1 MSQSSGLIREFKTCR
16 KGSIMPLFGLCMLG
30 IVMLMGVSI
39 DGSRGVR
46 VSSIAGNA
54 LDAAALAAAKAL
66 RIDGLSDEA
75 LQALVDKFFRSNLT
89 DVSEADAVL
98 DTLTISTD
106 RISNTVEL
114 NASLKV
120 PTTVSAVFGE
130 ETLTVNVKSVAVFD
144 AKDVEVSMM
153 LDVSGSMEGSKIN
166 DLKAAAQDLVDILLP
181 ASNAE
186 PRNRIAIA
194 PFSTAV
200 NAGSLTSEVA
210 TGRDSRGR
218 AFAGR
223 GTTCVTERPGIHAFT
238 DRSPTTVKLRQR
250 SETCARTPVRPLT
263 TSRDDLGTTID
274 DLRADGWTAG
284 HLGIAWAWYLL
295 SPEWADILDDSAGK
309 SYDDPEIQK
318 VAILMTDG
326 MFNNYYESGP
336 GDSVTQARALCANM
350 KAAGVVIYTVGFQV
364 PEEVVPTLRYCAT
377 SPKHFFSATD
387 GSQLRETFKTIAN
400 RLNGLRLAS

>member
-1 MSQSSGLIREFKTCR
+1 
-16 KGSIMPLFGLCMLG
+16 MPLFGLLMLG
-30 IVMLMGVSI
+30 LVMFMGISV
-39 DGSRGVR
+39 DGSRGTR
-46 VSSIAGNA
+46 VSSLAGNA

-75 LQALVDKFFRSNLT
+75 LQALVEKFFQSNLT
-89 DVSEADAVL
+89 DVSAADAVL
-98 DTLTISTD
+98 DTLTVSAD

-114 NASLKV
+114 RASLKV
-120 PTTVSAVFGE
+120 PTTVSAVFGQE
-130 ETLTVNVKSVAVFD
+130 NLTVNVRSVAVFD

-153 LDVSGSMEGSKIN
+153 LDVSGSMDGSKIN
-166 DLKAAAQDLVDILLP
+166 DLKAAAQDLVDILIP
-181 ASNAE
+181 ASNTE

-200 NAGSLTSEVA
+200 NAGTLTSAVA
-210 TGRDSRGR
+210 VGTDSRGR
-218 AFAGR
+218 GFAGR

-250 SETCARTPVRPLT
+250 SATCARTPVRPLT
-263 TSRDDLGTTID
+263 SNRADLAATID

-295 SPEWADILDDSAGK
+295 SPQWSDILGDSAGK

-326 MFNNYYESGP
+326 MFNNFYESGP

-350 KAAGVVIYTVGFQV
+350 KAAGVAIYTVGFQV

-377 SPKHFFSATD
+377 SPKHFFSAED
-387 GSQLRETFKTIAN
+387 GSQLRETFRTIAN
-400 RLNGLRLAS
+400 RLNGLRIAS